1 VSLLVP
7 CPNCGLR
14 EFTEFS
20 FGGETNA
27 RPAPD
32 APVEQLNRYLFVRRN
47 ASGEQQEWWYHRA
60 GCRSWFLAIRD
71 TRTNGF
77 TTSYWPEDPARR
89 RSQDTE

>member
-1 VSLLVP
+1 MSLLVP

-32 APVEQLNRYLFVRRN
+32 APVEMLNRYLFVRRN
-47 ASGEQQEWWYHRA
+47 ASGPQQEWWYHRA
-60 GCRSWFLAIRD
+60 GCRSWFLAVRD
-71 TRTNGF
+71 TRTNAF
-77 TTSYWPEDPARR
+77 AASYWPEDTR
-89 RSQDTE
+89 RST

>member
-1 VSLLVP
+1 MSLLVP

-32 APVEQLNRYLFVRRN
+32 APAETLNRYLFVRRN
-47 ASGEQQEWWYHRA
+47 ADGEQQEWWYHRA
-60 GCRSWFLAIRD
+60 GCRSWFLAVRD
-71 TRTNGF
+71 TRSNVFVST
-77 TTSYWPEDPARR
+77 YWPEDPQRAK
-89 RSQDTE
+89 